1 MPLSFAKSEDKKE
14 TTRKEDKRIL
24 NGINQIKLLN
34 RWIEDRIYQNINPV
48 SGISKTIDTSNP
60 SI

>member
-1 MPLSFAKSEDKKE
+1 MPLFFVKSEDQKE

-24 NGINQIKLLN
+24 DGINQIKLLN
-34 RWIEDRIYQNINPV
+34 RWIEDRIYQNINQV